1 MSENNKKIS
10 LTRGEEEVMQALW
23 ELGEG
28 YIADIISRMPDPKPK
43 YTTASTFL
51 KILEQKGAVTR
62 TRMGKLYIYT
72 PLLSREDY
80 AHSLMGSMLGN
91 YFGGSLAQMVSFFS
105 RKENISASEMDEII
119 ETMQHI
125 HR

>member
-1 MSENNKKIS
+1 MTNNAKKIS

-43 YTTASTFL
+43 YN
-51 KILEQKGAVTR
+51 
-62 TRMGKLYIYT
+62 
-72 PLLSREDY
+72 
-80 AHSLMGSMLGN
+80 LMDKMLGE

-105 RKENISASEMDEII
+105 RKEAISTSEMDEII
-119 ETMQHI
+119 ETMQRI
-125 HR
+125 KK

>member
-1 MSENNKKIS
+1 MTNNAKRIS

-43 YTTASTFL
+43 YTTVATFL
-51 KILEQKGAVTR
+51 KILEMKEAVSR
-62 TRMGKLYIYT
+62 TKMGKIYMYT
-72 PLLSREDY
+72 PLLTRDDH
-80 AHSLMGSMLGN
+80 AHALMDSMLGE

-105 RKENISASEMDEII
+105 RKEDISTSEMDEII
-119 ETMQHI
+119 ETMQRI
-125 HR
+125 KK

>member
-1 MSENNKKIS
+1 MTNNAKKIS

-43 YTTASTFL
+43 YTTVATFL
-51 KILEQKGAVTR
+51 KILEMKGAVSR
-62 TRMGKLYIYT
+62 TKMGKIYIYT

-80 AHSLMGSMLGN
+80 AHNLMDTMLGE
-91 YFGGSLAQMVSFFS
+91 YFGGSLAQMISFFS
-105 RKENISASEMDEII
+105 RKEDISTSEMDEII
-119 ETMQHI
+119 ETMQRI
-125 HR
+125 KK

>member
-1 MSENNKKIS
+1 MSENRKKIS

-43 YTTASTFL
+43 YTTVATFL
-51 KILEQKGAVTR
+51 KILELKGAVSRVKT
-62 TRMGKLYIYT
+62 GKIYIYT
-72 PLLSREDY
+72 PLLTREDH
-80 AHSLMGSMLGN
+80 AHALMDSMLGE

-105 RKENISASEMDEII
+105 RKESISTSEMDEII
-119 ETMQHI
+119 ETMQQI
-125 HR
+125 KK